1 MIHDPADPA
10 AIVRGPRCTQQ
21 CGVGAT
27 LTLSYLSQ
35 IKDNGSGTAY
45 WTAMGRNYLAH
56 RAGDTANVVLAA
68 AGYNFRLLLRWLR
81 FLFFRILAVLNAQI
95 QINPA

>member
-27 LTLSYLSQ
+27 LT
-35 IKDNGSGTAY
+35 KDFTY
-45 WTAMGRNYLAH
+45 PY
-56 RAGDTANVVLAA
+56 
-68 AGYNFRLLLRWLR
+68 FELLLPYFYKRAHQDRLDGLKVWPEGSELIE
-81 FLFFRILAVLNAQI
+81 FARIGWTEYQKQKAPRCGGA
-95 QINPA
+95 